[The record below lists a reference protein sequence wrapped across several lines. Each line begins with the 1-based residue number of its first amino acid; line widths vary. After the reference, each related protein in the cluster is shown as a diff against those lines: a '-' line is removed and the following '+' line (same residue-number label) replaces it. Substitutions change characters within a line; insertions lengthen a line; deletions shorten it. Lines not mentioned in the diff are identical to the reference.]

1 MSKEV
6 KIGIIGLVVFF
17 TLIYSVN
24 YTKKQNLFST
34 NMVITAQFDAI
45 DFVKVGAPVYVR
57 GRIVGEVVDVFKEGE
72 KLYLNLDIEPINIL
86 PKNTKASIYSE
97 SILGGTAI
105 TLLYEEACES
115 NCLETGD
122 RIEGSLD
129 GMQQTVE
136 RAAKPILDKLGTA
149 ADRLNNDSTG
159 IDKMLEEA
167 YASIHALE
175 KRTAGWKGSAY
186 KASKSIPVTVRNL
199 RDMTGGLVSN
209 VGANA
214 EQQAAIDSLLQT
226 MSNLTQ
232 EDIDEMVKVL
242 YTAAEELPKLEP
254 LVNKS
259 TTAIPKINNQIDSV
273 NLLLESYLPG
283 GDNTKI
289 TQLLYDEALKD
300 TTQVKIQGMSTTIG
314 DIRKYPQK
322 YLSLKKK

>member
-17 TLIYSVN
+17 ATIFSIN

-45 DFVKVGAPVYVR
+45 DFVKVGIPVYVR
-57 GRIVGEVVDVFKEGE
+57 GRIVGKVVGVFKEGE
-72 KLYLNLDIEPINIL
+72 KLYLNLDLEPIDIL

-105 TLLYEEACES
+105 ALLYEETCMS
-115 NCLETGD
+115 NCLESGD

-129 GMQQTVE
+129 GLQQTVE
-136 RAAKPILDKLGTA
+136 RTAKPILDKLGAA
-149 ADRLNNDSTG
+149 ADKLNNDTAG
-159 IDKMLEEA
+159 LDNMLAEA
-167 YASIHALE
+167 YASVHALE
-175 KRTAGWKGSAY
+175 KRTAGWKGAAY
-186 KASKSIPVTVRNL
+186 KANKTIPVTIRNL
-199 RDMTGGLVSN
+199 KDMTGDLTSN

-214 EQQAAIDSLLQT
+214 AQQAAIDSLLQT

-259 TTAIPKINNQIDSV
+259 TGAIPKFNNQIDSV

-283 GDNTKI
+283 GSNTKI

-300 TTQVKIQGMSTTIG
+300 TTQVKIQGMSTTVG
-314 DIRKYPQK
+314 DIRKNPQK